1 MKGFVQRFRPEL
13 RFASFPA
20 ILLFIFSFQS
30 TQPLTSLPSL
40 LSGSV
45 SSEHQG
51 QVWPSCSFMH
61 RPFCLFSSDPFCILR
76 SLFCALGGIAHAP
89 LTPGPVEEA

>member
-61 RPFCLFSSDPFCILR
+61 RPFCLFSQIR
-76 SLFCALGGIAHAP
+76 SAFSAAYSVPWAALLMLP
-89 LTPGPVEEA
+89 